1 MIYLNEK
8 VMNIQDYFKEGN
20 FTKKN
25 DNYYFVVEEIEK
37 NVFLCVKLFDSLKY
51 EHKIEV
57 IEVETEK
64 NKVKREKRESKE
76 ENIDYALEEFFS
88 FLFYVENPE
97 DIKISKKIFNLIE
110 KYFERAYFYSEK
122 NKLIAE
128 FMEIFEISGKIC
140 EGVYSNTVKL
150 TNIVLKNKV
159 TGQII
164 ENLNE
169 VYFEKM
175 IDIDED
181 EDVDYIF
188 EALADSMIEY
198 EIKEMLKKSWKK

>member
-76 ENIDYALEEFFS
+76 ENIDYALE
-88 FLFYVENPE
+88 
-97 DIKISKKIFNLIE
+97 
-110 KYFERAYFYSEK
+110 
-122 NKLIAE
+122 
-128 FMEIFEISGKIC
+128 
-140 EGVYSNTVKL
+140 
-150 TNIVLKNKV
+150 
-159 TGQII
+159 
-164 ENLNE
+164 
-169 VYFEKM
+169 
-175 IDIDED
+175 
-181 EDVDYIF
+181 
-188 EALADSMIEY
+188 
-198 EIKEMLKKSWKK
+198 